1 MKRYVKEFA
10 NDILK
15 RDRECVLMPEVV
27 KTERKAKV
35 ERLLKCYRMRILSDF
50 EAVQQLVYIAEQ
62 GGEIG

>member
-10 NDILK
+10 NDILR

-27 KTERKAKV
+27 KTERKVKV
-35 ERLLKCYRMRILSDF
+35 ERLLKCYRMQILSDF

-62 GGEIG
+62 GGIWK

>member
-27 KTERKAKV
+27 KMERKAKI

-62 GGEIG
+62 GGEMK